1 MEEVYVIGVGT
12 TRFDKHLDRSV
23 KGLAAE
29 ALNKTLAD
37 AGIEKDAIEAA
48 YFANSMWGYHAEQH
62 CIRGQV
68 ALRNEEIMG
77 IPIYKLENACGGG
90 ATAFHSAWMGVTSG
104 V

>member
-1 MEEVYVIGVGT
+1 MKDVYVIGIGM

-29 ALNKTLAD
+29 ALNKTVAD
-37 AGIEKDAIEAA
+37 AGIAKDAIEAA

-68 ALRNEEIMG
+68 ALRNGKCLWGRSYRISQR
-77 IPIYKLENACGGG
+77 LDGG
-90 ATAFHSAWMGVTSG
+90 HLRCL
-104 V
+104 